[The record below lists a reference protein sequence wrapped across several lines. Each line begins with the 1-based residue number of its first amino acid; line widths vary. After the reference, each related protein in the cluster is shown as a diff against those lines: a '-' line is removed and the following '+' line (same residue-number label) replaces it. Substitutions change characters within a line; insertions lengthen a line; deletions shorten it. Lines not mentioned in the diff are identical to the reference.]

1 MDWVSLP
8 LCSGYDSVLTF
19 TDRATK
25 MVHLVKAR
33 STDDAPIIARQFPHH
48 VVRLHGLPRSLLSDR
63 DPRLMSQ
70 VWAQTCELLDI
81 KRSMT
86 SVHYPQTNGQAERTN
101 QNVKQVLRVAFV
113 EGKN

>member
-1 MDWVSLP
+1 MDWASLP
-8 LCSGYDSVLTF
+8 QCSGYDSVLTF

-33 STDDAPIIARQFPHH
+33 STDDAPIIARQFLHH

-63 DPRLMSQ
+63 GPRLMFQ
-70 VWAQTCELLDI
+70 VWAQTCVLLGI

-86 SVHYPQTNGQAERTN
+86 SGYYPQANRHAERTN
-101 QNVKQVLRVAFV
+101 QK
-113 EGKN
+113 